1 MSEQKIKVMI
11 VDDEENTRS
20 LLRICLDW
28 AAVGC
33 EIVQEADS
41 GQEALDLLGENEVD
55 MLITDIKMPF
65 MDGLELSRRVAEEYP
80 DIKIIML
87 TAYEIF
93 EYAREGIRMGV
104 ADYIV
109 KPVRRD
115 ALRQSVCK
123 VRDSILEK
131 RNLLK
136 AQQEYQERVD
146 ECMEEIC
153 KAVKAGKEEQAYGY
167 INSMFKCY
175 QGDSAL
181 EINAA
186 RMDTVNCITRLMRL
200 VCDYGFDISQFFKT
214 SSVPFKYVIR
224 MEEKEE
230 MRNYLLNFTGYIIAG
245 CGNRRELPESH
256 VIRQVCRDLEDNYRD
271 SEITLAGMAKKYY
284 VNSSFL
290 CRLFK
295 QEMGVNFSN
304 YLMRIRIDRAIELL
318 KEEHYKIYEIAELV
332 GIPDANYFSKCF
344 KKITGVSVRDYQE
357 SI

>member
-1 MSEQKIKVMI
+1 MIEQKIRVMI

-20 LLRICLDW
+20 LLKICLDW
-28 AAVGC
+28 DQMGC
-33 EIVQEADS
+33 EIVQEAES
-41 GQEALDLLGENEVD
+41 GQEALDLLGENGAD
-55 MLITDIKMPF
+55 ILITDIKMPF
-65 MDGLELSRRVAEEYP
+65 MDGLELSRRVAEEFP

-109 KPVRRD
+109 KPVRRE

-136 AQQEYQERVD
+136 AQQEYQEKVD

-153 KAVKAGKEEQAYGY
+153 RAVKAGKEEQAYIH
-167 INSMFKCY
+167 INRMFACY
-175 QGDSAL
+175 QGNSTL

-200 VCDYGFDISQFFKT
+200 ICDFGFDVSQFFKT
-214 SSVPFKYVIR
+214 NSVPFKYVIR

-230 MRNYLLNFTGYIIAG
+230 MQTYLLNFTGYIIAG
-245 CGNRRELPESH
+245 CKNRRELPENH
-256 VIRQVCRDLEDNYRD
+256 VISQVCRDLEENYSD
-271 SEITLAGMAKKYY
+271 SEITLTGMAKKYY

-295 QEMGVNFSN
+295 QETGANFSN

-318 KEEHYKIYEIAELV
+318 RQGYYKIYEIAELV

-344 KKITGVSVRDYQE
+344 RKVTGVSVRDYQE